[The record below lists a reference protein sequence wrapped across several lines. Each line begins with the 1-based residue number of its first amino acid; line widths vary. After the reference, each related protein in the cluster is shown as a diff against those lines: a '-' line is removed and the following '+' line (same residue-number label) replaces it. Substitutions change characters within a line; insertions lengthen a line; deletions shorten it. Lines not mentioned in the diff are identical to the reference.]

1 MEENNKVPVN
11 QKKKVRKEKCG
22 LCYKVKTMPSLLSVD
37 IIPNSII
44 SAIKSEYPEW
54 EGKGY
59 VCLAD
64 LKRIKGH
71 YVEKIL
77 EEELGKLTT
86 LERQVVRS
94 LKKHEILSENI
105 NQEFDRELT
114 FGEKV
119 SDRVASFG
127 GSWKF
132 IISFALI
139 IFVWILI
146 NTLLLLKKPFDP
158 YPFILLN
165 LVLSTLAA
173 IQAPIIMMSQNR
185 QEDRDRLR
193 SEQDYKVNLKAE
205 LEIKHLNEKM
215 DHLLTYQW
223 QRLLEIQQL
232 QIDLMEGIGK
242 RKKN

>member
-1 MEENNKVPVN
+1 MDPSEPLKAT

-22 LCYKVKTMPSLLSVD
+22 LCYKMKTMPSLLAVD
-37 IIPNSII
+37 IIPRSIV
-44 SAIKSEYPEW
+44 SAIRAEYPEW
-54 EGKGY
+54 EAKGY
-59 VCLAD
+59 VCLSD
-64 LKRIKGH
+64 LKRIKQH

-86 LERQVVRS
+86 LEKQVVRS

-119 SDRVASFG
+119 SDKVATFG

-132 IISFALI
+132 IIFFGSVLF
-139 IFVWILI
+139 FWILL
-146 NTLLLLKKPFDP
+146 NALFLSSKPFDP

-215 DHLLTYQW
+215 DHLLNYQW

-232 QIDLMEGIGK
+232 QIDLMEGIGR
-242 RKKN
+242 RKKK